1 MTKEASLGEGGGAGG
16 RVGLHPAHV
25 VPITGLGIEG

>member
-1 MTKEASLGEGGGAGG
+1 MTKEASLGAGGGGGG
-16 RVGLHPAHV
+16 RVGLQPAHV